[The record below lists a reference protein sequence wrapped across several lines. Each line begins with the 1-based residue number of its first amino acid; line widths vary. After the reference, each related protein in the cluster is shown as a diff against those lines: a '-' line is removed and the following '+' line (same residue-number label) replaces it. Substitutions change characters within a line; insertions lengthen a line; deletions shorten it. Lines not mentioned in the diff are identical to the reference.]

1 MKEIFSD
8 CSALTTIL
16 SFAFRNCFVSEA
28 MFYECTSLQG
38 TANFKEKY
46 TDARMANPERGYFSK
61 HYGVRILFSALESLG

>member
-1 MKEIFSD
+1 MFSD

-16 SFAFRNCFVSEA
+16 SFAFRNYFASDA

-46 TDARMANPERGYFSK
+46 TDARMANPERGYLS
-61 HYGVRILFSALESLG
+61 RTLGGSDSF

>member
-16 SFAFRNCFVSEA
+16 SFAFRNCFASDA

-38 TANFKEKY
+38 TTNFKEKHRRPNGY
-46 TDARMANPERGYFSK
+46 PPKGDTLVDIRG
-61 HYGVRILFSALESLG
+61 LGSFLAH

>member
-1 MKEIFSD
+1 MKEMFSD

-16 SFAFRNCFVSEA
+16 SFAFRICFASEA

-46 TDARMANPERGYFSK
+46 TDAQWLTPKGYTLVDIRGIRFFLA
-61 HYGVRILFSALESLG
+61 H